1 MRLRAP
7 VAAVAG
13 CILCVAWFGMHLLNA
28 GGWQFQLITFVVV
41 SPFLSVLLVVL
52 AWRARWAARC
62 AGLHGAARHL
72 ALGAAGWAVMTISW
86 LLSLGYLVRDGT
98 GSYPWRHPLVGLCDL
113 VVTVLIIAAL
123 LSTPVRT
130 RWSASRLRLGLD
142 MATVLLAGLT
152 FLWHLV
158 VQPAIAGPIPVPPA
172 LLLATGAGVLLALFA
187 AARLVVA
194 GIAEISPR
202 AMVLAGGAGVA
213 QMIFDVLQRIPPGS
227 AHAHLL
233 LAARPVFAGLL
244 VMTYVEHLKSIA
256 RGGPTSTR
264 RESRTFSILP
274 YLAVAA
280 TDVLLIHAMID
291 GRGSNRWGVL
301 GGAIALTALVMARQ
315 IVGLRDND
323 RLVRRVDAGMQALRA
338 ALAREQL
345 LGDVGTELLR
355 TTDADRVHELAAET
369 AVRLLAG
376 CPQARCVVLA
386 ADPQVPGGWQVVRA
400 AGVGAESLRGVR
412 LSSGDLPEPVMAE
425 LAAGRVVALPGLGPA
440 TAARYGT
447 TPDRPLV
454 VHPLY
459 SGDRFFGMLC
469 VATAVEMPDDV
480 VKSLHALRTQVSLAL
495 GNAALTRE
503 LTTQATHDA
512 LTGLGNRALL
522 WERLAGALARSRRS
536 HTQVGVLLLD
546 LNGFKLVN
554 DTYGHGVGDQL
565 LKVVAERLRGCV
577 RVGDTVARLG
587 GDEFVVVAED
597 LTVPDGERMI
607 AERIVAALHEPVTV
621 DGHTLC
627 TPASVGVAL
636 AGPDCGPDDVLRAA
650 DTAMYVAKRRGGGR
664 YHVQAMDSESQ
675 AASA

>member
-1 MRLRAP
+1 MPFRAP
-7 VAAVAG
+7 VPAVAG
-13 CILCVAWFGMHLLNA
+13 CVLCVLWFGMHLLGA
-28 GGWQFQLITFVVV
+28 GGWTVQLVTFVVV

-52 AWRARWAARC
+52 AWRARRAARH
-62 AGLHGAARHL
+62 AGLYGAARHL
-72 ALGAAGWAVMTISW
+72 TLGAAGWAVMTVSW

-98 GSYPWRHPLVGLCDL
+98 ASYPWRHPLVGVLDL
-113 VVTVLIIAAL
+113 VVTVLIVAAL

-142 MATVLLAGLT
+142 MATVLLAGMT

-158 VQPAIAGPIPVPPA
+158 VQPAIAGPSPVPPVF
-172 LLLATGAGVLLALFA
+172 LLVAGAGVLLALFA

-202 AMVLAGGAGVA
+202 AMVLAGGAGLA
-213 QMIFDVLQRIPPGS
+213 QMAFDVLQRLPPGS
-227 AHAHLL
+227 QHANLL
-233 LAARPVFAGLL
+233 LAARPVFVGLL
-244 VMTYVEHLKSIA
+244 IVTYLEHLRSIA
-256 RGGPTSTR
+256 RGGPAQIR
-264 RESRTFSILP
+264 REGRTFSMLP
-274 YLAVAA
+274 YLAVVA
-280 TDVLLIHAMID
+280 TDVLLVHAMIV
-291 GRGSNRWGVL
+291 GHGSSHWGVL
-301 GGAIALTALVMARQ
+301 GGTIALTALVMIRQ

-355 TTDADRVHELAAET
+355 TTDVDRVYELAVRT
-369 AVRLLAG
+369 AVRLLDE
-376 CPQARCVVLA
+376 CSQARCAVLA
-386 ADPQVPGGWQVVRA
+386 ADPEVPGGWQVVRT
-400 AGVGAESLRGVR
+400 AGAGAESLHGLR
-412 LSSGDLPEPVMAE
+412 LSGDDLPEPVMAE
-425 LAAGRVVALPGLGPA
+425 LTAGRVVAIPGLGPA

-447 TPDRPLV
+447 APDRPLV

-495 GNAALTRE
+495 GNLALTRE

-522 WERLAGALARSRRS
+522 WERLAGALARSRRLR
-536 HTQVGVLLLD
+536 TRVGVLLLD

-554 DTYGHGVGDQL
+554 DTYGHDVGDQL

-577 RVGDTVARLG
+577 RVEDTIARLG

-597 LTVPDGERMI
+597 LTVPDGERVI
-607 AERIVAALHEPVTV
+607 AERIVAALNEPVTV

-627 TPASVGVAL
+627 TPASVGIAL
-636 AGPDCGPDDVLRAA
+636 GDPDRGPDDVLRAA
-650 DTAMYVAKRRGGGR
+650 DAAMYAAKHRGGGR
-664 YHVQAMDSESQ
+664 YHLQAVGSGSR
-675 AASA
+675 AADA